1 MNYYDE
7 LEPKEEKEEGEQIE
21 AIINE
26 NNELV
31 FPEQLQLDLE
41 F

>member
-1 MNYYDE
+1 MGYYDE
-7 LEPKEEKEEGEQIE
+7 LEEKERKEEGEQIQ

-41 F
+41 Y